1 MKLKNNHKCQPFVRL
16 CCWLLVSVGVLAP
29 LGCSQYKV
37 YSVKDDPTF
46 SVSGGVLYA
55 LPKTQL
61 RVDVTVEHRD
71 FSQAPYRDYAVDFLG
86 VGEET
91 VDSNYHL
98 TTIDVDGVNTAD
110 PDHYYYVKVRR
121 GSVTIDRRHLLLAIG
136 MDNPDKNQLDRPSPT
151 VADTLMSQPPTH
163 AVNNLYDRFDTLYSR
178 YDMPGRPS
186 LVSSKKDVRTIR
198 QRAAAAAERLQEI
211 QEKQQQLINGEYE
224 GTYSAEA
231 VQYLYAQLRIQESQI
246 VEMFCGKVR
255 RETVSFYVEP
265 TIRRKEAFVDTII
278 WFSPTAGFIGDSS
291 LCPEDC
297 FPIVCSVNSDN
308 SLRSAGRFVK
318 YHTSGISSDYGAGH
332 TGRSAVKNNRRKNFR
347 YRVPEKTLVVVSSP
361 LFSVKRVV
369 PFSQL
374 GPIVE
379 LPRYRIRALFDAKT
393 LDLME
398 LKINN

>member
-1 MKLKNNHKCQPFVRL
+1 MKSKNNHKRHPFTTL

-29 LGCSQYKV
+29 MGCSQYKV
-37 YSVKDDPTF
+37 YSVKDDPTLT
-46 SVSGGVLYA
+46 VSGGVLYA

-71 FSQAPYRDYAVDFLG
+71 LSQAPYRDYAVDFLG
-86 VGEET
+86 VGEEN
-91 VDSNYHL
+91 VDTNYRL
-98 TTIDVDGVNTAD
+98 TAIDVEGVNTAD

-121 GSVTIDRRHLLLAIG
+121 GSVTVDRRHLLLAIG
-136 MDNPDKNQLDRPSPT
+136 MDNPVDNRIDRPLPT
-151 VADTLMSQPPTH
+151 AADTLSSQPPAR
-163 AVNNLYDRFDTLYSR
+163 AVNNLYDRIDTLYSR
-178 YDMPGRPS
+178 YDMPGHPS
-186 LVSSKKDVRTIR
+186 LVSSKKDMRTPR

-224 GTYSAEA
+224 GSYSAEA

-347 YRVPEKTLVVVSSP
+347 YRVPEQTSVVVSAPS
-361 LFSVKRVV
+361 FSVKRTI

-379 LPRYRIRALFDAKT
+379 LPRYRVRALFDAKT
-393 LDLME
+393 LDLRE
-398 LKINN
+398 LKVNN